1 MAYFRMIAKLV
12 MLVVGL
18 HMGSVQEGV
27 GAYYHEVSLREV
39 CQRRVENGWHPAG
52 AELLCSYPCL
62 AAAVTADPMQLGD
75 FWLVDLPGGSM
86 HV

>member
-1 MAYFRMIAKLV
+1 MPYFRMIANLV

-18 HMGSVQEGV
+18 QAGSVQEGV

-39 CQRRVENGWHPAG
+39 CQRRVENGWHPPG
-52 AELLCSYPCL
+52 AELLCTYPCL

>member
-1 MAYFRMIAKLV
+1 MPYFAMVAKLV

-18 HMGSVQEGV
+18 QVGSVQEGV

-39 CQRRVENGWHPAG
+39 CQRRVEHGWHPVG
-52 AELLCSYPCL
+52 AELNCSYPCL
-62 AAAVTADPMQLGD
+62 AAAIRSGPSQLGD
-75 FWLVDLPGGSM
+75 YWLVGLPGGSL